1 MCGFRKLWTKDE
13 RSSGWDDLLS
23 VHHACLRSPLRDDE
37 MHFAFF
43 NSLLPSRCSTRAM
56 RLVWPVLKSRWT
68 RAKPLPEECYLLE
81 WRLFDLLNLNPLY
94 PRWESSICKM
104 RIQVVPSCH
113 TCLERNTLFLCTGW
127 TWYSA
132 QGMRHKAFLSLPLL
146 LRAISE
152 TGVALPFLPL
162 FICFLVFAPS
172 SVPTLVLSCSP
183 ALGQEIQYQALW
195 CVFPALCIMQEW
207 HQPPVVPFK
216 KRKQHWAS
224 TALFH
229 LLISP

>member
-1 MCGFRKLWTKDE
+1 MCGFRKLRTKDE

-146 LRAISE
+146 LRAIS
-152 TGVALPFLPL
+152 
-162 FICFLVFAPS
+162 
-172 SVPTLVLSCSP
+172 
-183 ALGQEIQYQALW
+183 
-195 CVFPALCIMQEW
+195 
-207 HQPPVVPFK
+207 
-216 KRKQHWAS
+216 
-224 TALFH
+224 
-229 LLISP
+229 